1 MAKSDA
7 KSTGKTNTSR
17 LESLMNEQVAN
28 LNVLYVKLHSYH
40 WFVKGNSFFRLHV
53 KFEELYNE
61 VSEQMDAIAERML
74 TLKWN
79 PAATLKEY
87 LELATIQEASGKEE
101 PQAMV
106 QHLLEDLATLCE
118 SYREGIEQAG
128 TAGDDATADL
138 LTGYVGSLEKHM
150 WMLRAYLG

>member
-1 MAKSDA
+1 MAKSGA
-7 KSTGKTNTSR
+7 KATGKTNTSG
-17 LESLMNEQVAN
+17 LEALMNEQVAN

-40 WFVKGNSFFRLHV
+40 WYVKGNNFFRLHL

-101 PQAMV
+101 SQAMG

-118 SYREGIEQAG
+118 SYREGIELAG
-128 TAGDDATADL
+128 KAGDDATADL

>member
-7 KSTGKTNTSR
+7 KSTGKTNTSS
-17 LESLMNEQVAN
+17 LEPLMNEQVAN

-40 WFVKGNSFFRLHV
+40 WYVKGNNFFRLHL

-118 SYREGIEQAG
+118 SYREGIEHAG
-128 TAGDDATADL
+128 KAGDDATADL

>member
-1 MAKSDA
+1 MAKSGA
-7 KSTGKTNTSR
+7 KATGKTNTSG
-17 LESLMNEQVAN
+17 LEALMNEQVAN

-40 WFVKGNSFFRLHV
+40 WYVKGNNFFRLHL

-101 PQAMV
+101 SQAMV

-118 SYREGIEQAG
+118 SYREGIELAG
-128 TAGDDATADL
+128 KAGDDATADL

>member
-7 KSTGKTNTSR
+7 KSTGKTNKSG
-17 LESLMNEQVAN
+17 LEPLMNEQVAN

-40 WFVKGNSFFRLHV
+40 WYVKGNNFFRLHL

-128 TAGDDATADL
+128 KAGDDATADL

>member
-1 MAKSDA
+1 MANSET
-7 KSTGKTNTSR
+7 KSTGKTKKSS
-17 LESLMNEQVAN
+17 LEQLLNEQVAN
-28 LNVLYVKLHSYH
+28 LNVLYVKLHNYH
-40 WFVKGNSFFRLHV
+40 WYVKGSGFFRLHA

-61 VSEQMDAIAERML
+61 VSEQMDAVAERML

-87 LELATIQEASGKEE
+87 LELATIQEAGGQEE

-106 QHLLEDLATLCE
+106 QHVLEDLATLTE
-118 SYREGIEQAG
+118 AYNEGIALADKAE
-128 TAGDDATADL
+128 DHATSDL
-138 LTGYVGSLEKHM
+138 LTGYVGSLEKQM